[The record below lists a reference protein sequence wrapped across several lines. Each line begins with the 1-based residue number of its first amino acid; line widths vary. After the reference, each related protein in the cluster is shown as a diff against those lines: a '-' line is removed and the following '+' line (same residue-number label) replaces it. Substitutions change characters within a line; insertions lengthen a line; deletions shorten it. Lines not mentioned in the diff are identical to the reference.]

1 MSREAMAW
9 LALAFAVT
17 ADMVGVDVIHHRR
30 YRDLI
35 DHRHRQIVHPDIF

>member
-35 DHRHRQIVHPDIF
+35 DHRQIVHPDIF